1 MVTNQPRGMFIR
13 LNMVTDQLF
22 MYHNS
27 IEQED
32 ASEASNLEIDEH
44 DDVVLSRVNVVDV
57 VKDEHVN
64 YEFSVPE
71 LDQSFGP
78 RVRILFLDLVCAM
91 R

>member
-1 MVTNQPRGMFIR
+1 MVTN
-13 LNMVTDQLF
+13 QLF
-22 MYHNS
+22 MYHSS

-32 ASEASNLEIDEH
+32 AFEASNKEMDEH
-44 DDVVLSRVNVVDV
+44 NEVVLSRVNVDDV

-64 YEFSVPE
+64 YEFSVPK

-91 R
+91 M